1 MNIKN
6 LTLYSLFLISLPLFS
21 QRILN
26 PEEAFSMA
34 LEYNYG
40 IKITNNTVEIAENN
54 TSILNSGYL
63 PTVTGNAGAT
73 YNLDNTEAH
82 FSNGQTTVL
91 NGAESS
97 RYNASVNL
105 NYVVFDGMGRQ
116 YNFKRLKEEY
126 YLSKLEARE
135 TIENVVIQLFSV
147 YYSLA
152 KISENKNALE
162 QTLTI
167 SKDRLLRAEYQFE
180 YGQNTKLDVLNAQ
193 VDINN
198 DSINLIN
205 IRQELINTKRDL
217 NVILGN
223 QINEDFSVETDLEFL
238 LNLSK
243 DNLLAKTKANNVS
256 LLQAD
261 QNISIGELDIKTRK
275 SQYLPTVGL
284 IGSYGWNKNNNNAAS
299 FATTTL
305 NTGLSGGVNLAWD
318 LFDGGITSTQVKNTK
333 INLDNQRLQKEQML
347 INIERDFNN
356 TWDDYQNKLVIYYVQ
371 ENNIIT
377 SQNNFDRT
385 QEKFKIGQ
393 ATSIEFRQA
402 QQNLRN
408 SELSRNQAKYDA
420 KLAELAVLQLSGEL
434 LNVNF

>member
-1 MNIKN
+1 MSIKN
-6 LTLYSLFLISLPLFS
+6 LTLYSLFLISVPMFS
-21 QRILN
+21 QRVLN
-26 PEEAFSMA
+26 PEDAFSMA

-54 TSILNSGYL
+54 SNILNSGFL
-63 PTVTGNAGAT
+63 PTLTGNAGST
-73 YNLDNTEAH
+73 YNLDNTEAQ
-82 FSNGQTTVL
+82 FSNGESTVL

-116 YNFKRLKEEY
+116 YNYKRLKEEY
-126 YLSKLEARE
+126 YLSQLEARE

-152 KISENKNALE
+152 KTSENTTALE
-162 QTLTI
+162 QTLAI
-167 SKDRLLRAEYQFE
+167 SKDRLLRAEYQFD
-180 YGQNTKLDVLNAQ
+180 YGQNTKLDVLNAE

-205 IRQELINTKRDL
+205 IRQQLINTKRDL
-217 NVILGN
+217 NAILGN
-223 QINEDFSVETDLEFL
+223 QITEDFNVETELGFL
-238 LNLSK
+238 LNLDK
-243 DNLLAKTKANNVS
+243 TDLLVKTKANNVS

-261 QNISIGELDIKTRK
+261 KNITIGELDIKSSK
-275 SQYLPTVGL
+275 SQYLPTIGL
-284 IGSYGWNKNNNNAAS
+284 VGSYGWNKNNNNAAS

-333 INLDNQRLQKEQML
+333 INLDNQRLQKEQIL